1 MMNTQLPDIL
11 MSLIQDGKISKRTIC
26 IAAEISEETLTTY
39 LSGKISEVKA
49 ADVQYLNELTML
61 IGHGMTLITED
72 ERVKAILESLI
83 YDYGFKAEELSRL
96 LNIDLA
102 IIQNLLAS
110 KEIDLD
116 DKYLLAVKEAYLFY
130 ALKRKK

>member
-1 MMNTQLPDIL
+1 MNTQLPDIL

-26 IAAEISEETLTTY
+26 IAAEISEETLATY
-39 LSGKISEVKA
+39 LSGKISDVKA

-72 ERVKAILESLI
+72 ERVKAILESLV
-83 YDYGFKAEELSRL
+83 YDYGFKVEELSRL
-96 LNIDLA
+96 LNTDLA

-110 KEIDLD
+110 KEVDLD
-116 DKYLLAVKEAYLFY
+116 DRYLLAVKEAYLLY

>member
-1 MMNTQLPDIL
+1 MNTQLPDIL
-11 MSLIQDGKISKRTIC
+11 MSLIQDGKISKRSIC

-96 LNIDLA
+96 LNM
-102 IIQNLLAS
+102 
-110 KEIDLD
+110 K
-116 DKYLLAVKEAYLFY
+116 
-130 ALKRKK
+130 

>member
-1 MMNTQLPDIL
+1 MNTQLPDIL

>member
-1 MMNTQLPDIL
+1 MNTQLPDIL

-49 ADVQYLNELTML
+49 TDVQYLNELTML

-83 YDYGFKAEELSRL
+83 YDYGFKVEELSRL
-96 LNIDLA
+96 LNTDLA

-110 KEIDLD
+110 KEVDLD
-116 DKYLLAVKEAYLFY
+116 DRYLLAVKEAYLLY

>member
-1 MMNTQLPDIL
+1 MNTQLPDIL

-26 IAAEISEETLTTY
+26 IAAEISEETLATY
-39 LSGKISEVKA
+39 LSGKISDVKA

-83 YDYGFKAEELSRL
+83 YDYGFKVEELSRL

-110 KEIDLD
+110 KEVDLD
-116 DKYLLAVKEAYLFY
+116 DRYMLAVKEAYLLY

>member
-1 MMNTQLPDIL
+1 MNTQLPDIL

-26 IAAEISEETLTTY
+26 IAAEISEETLATY
-39 LSGKISEVKA
+39 LSGRISEVKA

-83 YDYGFKAEELSRL
+83 YDYGFKVEELSRL

-110 KEIDLD
+110 KEVDLD
-116 DKYLLAVKEAYLFY
+116 DRYLLAVKEAYLLY

>member
-1 MMNTQLPDIL
+1 MNTQLPDIL

-26 IAAEISEETLTTY
+26 IAAEISEETLATY
-39 LSGKISEVKA
+39 LSGKISDVKA

-83 YDYGFKAEELSRL
+83 YDYGFKVEELSRL

-110 KEIDLD
+110 KEVDLD
-116 DKYLLAVKEAYLFY
+116 DRYLLAVKEAYLLY

>member
-1 MMNTQLPDIL
+1 MNTQLPDIL

-26 IAAEISEETLTTY
+26 IAAEISEETLATY
-39 LSGKISEVKA
+39 LSGKISDVKA
-49 ADVQYLNELTML
+49 ADVQYLNESTML

-83 YDYGFKAEELSRL
+83 YDYGFKVEELSRL

-110 KEIDLD
+110 KEVDLD
-116 DKYLLAVKEAYLFY
+116 DRYLLAVKEAYLLY

>member
-1 MMNTQLPDIL
+1 MNTQLPDIL

-26 IAAEISEETLTTY
+26 IAAEISEETLATY
-39 LSGKISEVKA
+39 LSGRISEVKA

-83 YDYGFKAEELSRL
+83 YDYGFKVEELSRL
-96 LNIDLA
+96 ISIDLA

-110 KEIDLD
+110 KEVDLD
-116 DKYLLAVKEAYLFY
+116 DRYLLAVKEAYLLY

>member
-1 MMNTQLPDIL
+1 MNKQLPDIL

-26 IAAEISEETLTTY
+26 IAAEISEETLATY
-39 LSGKISEVKA
+39 LSGRISEVKA

-72 ERVKAILESLI
+72 ERVKAILESLM
-83 YDYGFKAEELSRL
+83 YDYGFKVEELSRL

-110 KEIDLD
+110 KEVDLD
-116 DKYLLAVKEAYLFY
+116 DRYLLAVKEAYLLY

>member
-1 MMNTQLPDIL
+1 MNMQLSDIL

-49 ADVQYLNELTML
+49 VDVQYLNELTML
-61 IGHGMTLITED
+61 IGHGMALITED

-83 YDYGFKAEELSRL
+83 YDYEFKVEELSRL

-110 KEIDLD
+110 KEVDLD
-116 DKYLLAVKEAYLFY
+116 DRYLLAVKEAYLLY

>member
-1 MMNTQLPDIL
+1 MNMQLPDIL

-39 LSGKISEVKA
+39 LSGKINEVKA

-110 KEIDLD
+110 KEINLD
-116 DKYLLAVKEAYLFY
+116 DKYLLAVREAYLFY